1 LLGLKEEE
9 NPMKKNPTAQSK
21 KMTLAARLEWE
32 ADNRRKL
39 LAQLQPAIR
48 KMAEQEFAKL
58 GLFQ

>member
-1 LLGLKEEE
+1 
-9 NPMKKNPTAQSK
+9 MKKEPTAQLK
-21 KMTLAARLEWE
+21 KMTKPERLEWE

-39 LAQLQPAIR
+39 LAQLQPATR

>member
-1 LLGLKEEE
+1 
-9 NPMKKNPTAQSK
+9 MKKNPTAQSK